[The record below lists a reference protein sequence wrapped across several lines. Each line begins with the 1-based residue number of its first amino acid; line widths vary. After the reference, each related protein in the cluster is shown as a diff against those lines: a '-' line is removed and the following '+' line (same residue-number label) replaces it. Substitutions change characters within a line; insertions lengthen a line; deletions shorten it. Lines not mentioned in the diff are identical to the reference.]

1 MPQLKLLEL
10 MNISTFEDF
19 EDFSPEDLDPQEL
32 YSLLTDIAYED
43 SGYFESQDYSGN
55 HNII

>member
-1 MPQLKLLEL
+1 

-55 HNII
+55 HYKI